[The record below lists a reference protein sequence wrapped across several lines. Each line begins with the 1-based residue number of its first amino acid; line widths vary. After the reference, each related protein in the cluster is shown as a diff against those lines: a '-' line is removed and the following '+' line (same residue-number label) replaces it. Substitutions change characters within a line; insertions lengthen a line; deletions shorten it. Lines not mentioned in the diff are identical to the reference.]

1 MASDGMV
8 LPAGYGRVLLE
19 LKERVRS
26 AQMEA
31 HRQLNTALVQL
42 YWSIGGTIL
51 EQQKSEG
58 WGSGVV
64 ERLANDLRAEFP
76 GMKGFS
82 RRNLPLYARIRRRV
96 A

>member
-42 YWSIGGTIL
+42 YWSIARSWSSRNRRDGEVASSSDWQTICGL
-51 EQQKSEG
+51 SFLG
-58 WGSGVV
+58 
-64 ERLANDLRAEFP
+64 
-76 GMKGFS
+76 
-82 RRNLPLYARIRRRV
+82 
-96 A
+96 